1 MGTRALAWQIET
13 VHTFRMSARDV
24 TAAETT
30 ADLFA
35 RLAPARARLAAADER
50 VIGMQIALSE
60 IPAPTGAEQARG
72 AKVAERFRSLG
83 LHDVHTDDVGNVIA
97 ARPGAKHRAP
107 VLVCA
112 HLDTV
117 FPEGTPVGVA
127 RDGAQLTGPGI
138 VDNSR
143 GLAAMLALAETID
156 GARVR
161 TQRPVIFAA
170 TVGEEGAGDLRGVKH
185 LFARLDDTPCA
196 CIAID
201 GAGDDRIVH
210 RALGARRLRVTFHG
224 SGGHSWAAFGTANPV
239 HAAGAT
245 AAKLAALPLP
255 HFPRTTLS
263 VCRIGGG
270 LSVNAIPTEAWLEV
284 DVRCSSADILAACA
298 AEVEMAVRVAARE
311 ENARRSS
318 GAPPLTYEISTI
330 GDRPCGELPS
340 NHPLVAT
347 AADATRAIGRLPEL
361 ATASTDANVPISL
374 GVPAIAIGAGGRGGG
389 VHTAGEWYD
398 NTDGTLGVARALTVV
413 VSAAE
418 LALAV

>member
-1 MGTRALAWQIET
+1 
-13 VHTFRMSARDV
+13 MSARDV
-24 TAAETT
+24 TSSATT

-35 RLAPARARLAAADER
+35 RLAPARARLAADDER
-50 VIGMQIALSE
+50 VLRTQIALSE
-60 IPAPTGAEQARG
+60 IPAPTGAEHARG

-83 LHDVHTDDVGNVIA
+83 LHDVRTDDVGNVIG
-97 ARPGAKHRAP
+97 ARPGATDQAP
-107 VLVCA
+107 VVVCA

-127 RDGAQLTGPGI
+127 REGGQLTGPGI

-161 TQRPVIFAA
+161 TRRSVIFAA

-185 LFARLDDTPCA
+185 LFARLEGNPAA

-210 RALGARRLRVTFHG
+210 RALGARRFRVEFHG
-224 SGGHSWAAFGTANPV
+224 CGGHSWAAFGMPNPV

-245 AAKLAALPLP
+245 AAKLASLPLP
-255 HFPRTTLS
+255 HLPRTTLS
-263 VCRIGGG
+263 VCRISGGI
-270 LSVNAIPTEAWLEV
+270 SVNAIPTEAWLEV
-284 DVRCSSADILAACA
+284 DVRCSSADVLAGCA
-298 AEVEMAVRVAARE
+298 SEVELAVRAAVRE

-318 GAPPLTYEISTI
+318 GAPPLTFVISTI

-340 NHPLVAT
+340 EHPLVTA
-347 AADATRAIGRLPEL
+347 AADATRAIGRSPEL

-389 VHTAGEWYD
+389 VHTASEWYD

-413 VSAAE
+413 VAAAE

>member
-1 MGTRALAWQIET
+1 MC
-13 VHTFRMSARDV
+13 ARDV
-24 TAAETT
+24 TCSGPA

-50 VIGMQIALSE
+50 LLHTQIALSE

-72 AKVAERFRSLG
+72 ASVAARFEALG
-83 LHDVHTDDVGNVIA
+83 LHDIRTDSVGNVLG
-97 ARPGAKHRAP
+97 ARPGASSDAP
-107 VLVCA
+107 ILVCA

-127 RDGAQLTGPGI
+127 REGRQLAGPGI

-143 GLAAMLALAETID
+143 GLAAMLAIAEAID
-156 GARVR
+156 GRR
-161 TQRPVIFAA
+161 LKTRRPVIFAA

-185 LFARLDDTPCA
+185 LFARLDARPAA
-196 CIAID
+196 CIALD

-210 RALGARRLRVTFHG
+210 RALGARRFRVTFHG
-224 SGGHSWAAFGTANPV
+224 SGGHSWAAFGMPNPV

-255 HFPRTTLS
+255 RTPRTTLS

-270 LSVNAIPTEAWLEV
+270 ISVNAIPTESWLEI
-284 DVRCSSADILAACA
+284 DLRSSSADVLVRCT
-298 AEVEMAVRVAARE
+298 AEIEHAVRAAARE
-311 ENARRSS
+311 ENSRRSPGTPS
-318 GAPPLTYEISTI
+318 LSYAISTI

-340 NHPLVAT
+340 DHPLVA
-347 AADATRAIGRLPEL
+347 AAANATRAIGRSPEL

-374 GVPAIAIGAGGRGGG
+374 GIPAIAIGAGGRGGG

-398 NTDGTLGVARALTVV
+398 NTDGTLGIARALTVV

-418 LALAV
+418 LALAI